1 MGLEFGHNFR
11 YTAPVVITY
20 FGEGTFRL
28 QSGEVSVLVDPTSNR
43 LKGDIVL
50 KTEAEFP
57 SSHNTPGAHT
67 EVSHA
72 GEFESKGIEIKGIL
86 LGADGKNNH
95 THTAYLVRWEDLT
108 FAFLGPL
115 ARAPEAELLEK
126 LNEPDVLFLRL
137 GSRYLT
143 EEAAEKLVRQIEP
156 KVVIP
161 AYEKSPQSFL
171 KEMGEGGGLEE
182 KFVFRKKDIES
193 IEGTKTVALKAV

>member
-1 MGLEFGHNFR
+1 M
-11 YTAPVVITY
+11 VITY

-28 QSGEVSVLVDPTSNR
+28 QSGEVSVLVDPTSSR

-57 SSHNTPGAHT
+57 SSHNASVRQLAEQT
-67 EVSHA
+67 EMAHA
-72 GEFESKGIEIKGIL
+72 GEYESRGIEVKGIP
-86 LGADGKNNH
+86 LGLDGNPPAGGNH
-95 THTAYLVRWEDLT
+95 AHTAYLVRWEDLT

-143 EEAAEKLVRQIEP
+143 DEAAERLVRQIEP

-182 KFVFRKKDIES
+182 KFVFRKKDVEG
-193 IEGTKTVALKAV
+193 IEGTKTIALKAV